1 MLKNSGFYKQ
11 RFFITPEEFKRVV
24 ELLEPTQVR
33 YYLTNYTHT
42 EHDQN
47 QVVEA
52 YRAFYQY
59 YTAAEKESGVRPFFI
74 YSISVLPD
82 TESFGFFAR
91 NEGISIPYHGQWA
104 ENELPCI
111 LISCPKGHRV
121 NAQDEQGEYYL
132 YEDVREHKPLSYAL
146 YKEITGS
153 IQKITKPLRFS
164 AQDTEA
170 MDEQKPSVRISR
182 DAAQDLSDSWMV
194 RQYGLLIHGQPGP
207 S

>member
-11 RFFITPEEFKRVV
+11 RFFITPGELKRVI
-24 ELLEPTQVR
+24 ELLEPAQVR
-33 YYLTNYTHT
+33 YYLTNHTHT

-59 YTAAEKESGVRPFFI
+59 YTAAEKESGVSPFFI
-74 YSISVLPD
+74 YSMPVLPD

-104 ENELPCI
+104 EHELPSI

-132 YEDVREHKPLSYAL
+132 YEDIREHKPLSYAL
-146 YKEITGS
+146 YKEITGA
-153 IQKITKPLRFS
+153 IQKMTKPLRFS
-164 AQDTEA
+164 AQDPEA
-170 MDEQKPSVRISR
+170 MEEQKPSVRISR
-182 DAAQDLSDSWMV
+182 TAAEDLSNSWMV
-194 RQYGLLIHGQPGP
+194 RQYGLVIHGREGC
-207 S
+207 